1 MKRREKRRKIDNLD
15 TETTFAEMNVEGF
28 SWYDPN
34 LYKKKANKV
43 ALTKKE
49 RRALTRGAFRAMLPM
64 IICML
69 AGMLLMFMLAFLWL
83 K

>member
-1 MKRREKRRKIDNLD
+1 MAKKRKRIDNLD

-34 LYKKKANKV
+34 RGKRKTQQTQ
-43 ALTKKE
+43 LTKKE
-49 RRALTRGAFRAMLPM
+49 QRALMRGAVRAMLPM
-64 IICML
+64 VLCIL
-69 AGMLLMFMLAFLWL
+69 LGMLLMFLLAYLWL

>member
-1 MKRREKRRKIDNLD
+1 MAKKRRKIDNLD

-34 LYKKKANKV
+34 RGKRKAQQTQ
-43 ALTKKE
+43 LTKQE
-49 RRALTRGAFRAMLPM
+49 ERALMRGAVRAMLPM
-64 IICML
+64 IICIL
-69 AGMLLMFMLAFLWL
+69 SGMLLMFLLAYLWL

>member
-1 MKRREKRRKIDNLD
+1 MAKKEKRKRIDNLD

-34 LYKKKANKV
+34 RGKRKAQQTQ
-43 ALTKKE
+43 LTKKE
-49 RRALTRGAFRAMLPM
+49 QRALMRGAVRAMLPM
-64 IICML
+64 LICIL
-69 AGMLLMFMLAFLWL
+69 AGMALMFLLAYLWL